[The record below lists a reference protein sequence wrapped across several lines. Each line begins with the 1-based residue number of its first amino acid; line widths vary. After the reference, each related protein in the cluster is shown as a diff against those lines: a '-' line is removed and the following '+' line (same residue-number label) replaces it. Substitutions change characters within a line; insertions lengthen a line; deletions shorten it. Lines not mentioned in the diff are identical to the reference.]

1 MTSSFTHVVADGKIS
16 FFLWLNN
23 IPLCVYHICL
33 IHSSV
38 DEHLSCFHVLAI
50 VNNAAMNMEYRY
62 LFEIVI
68 SFPWDIYPGM
78 ELMDCMIILLL
89 IS

>member
-1 MTSSFTHVVADGKIS
+1 M
-16 FFLWLNN
+16 
-23 IPLCVYHICL
+23 CVFHIFL

-38 DEHLSCFHVLAI
+38 DDHLSCFHASAI

-68 SFPWDIYPGM
+68 SFPSDIYPGM
-78 ELMDCMIILLL
+78 ELLDCIIILFL